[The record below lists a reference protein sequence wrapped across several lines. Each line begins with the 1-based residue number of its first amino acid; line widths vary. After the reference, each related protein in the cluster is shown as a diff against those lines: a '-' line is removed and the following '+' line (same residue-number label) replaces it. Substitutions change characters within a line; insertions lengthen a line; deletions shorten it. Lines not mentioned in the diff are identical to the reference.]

1 MSLTDRF
8 FDLPPALLSALGTI
22 LGFALTGR
30 LNYAQ
35 QNSLGN
41 WLELIGQLLDANA
54 AQGQLL
60 QQQQQSSGQNR
71 RLEAL
76 EREVARL
83 KAQLEG
89 QGSTEPT
96 DAGDPGSA

>member
-8 FDLPPALLSALGTI
+8 FDLPPDLMAALGTI
-22 LGFALTGR
+22 VGFALAGK

-41 WLELIGQLLDANA
+41 WLELIGQLLDATS

-60 QQQQQSSGQNR
+60 QQQQQTDRQGQR
-71 RLEAL
+71 IAAL
-76 EREVARL
+76 EQEVARL
-83 KAQLEG
+83 KQLLE
-89 QGSTEPT
+89 TKR
-96 DAGDPGSA
+96 

>member
-8 FDLPPALLSALGTI
+8 FDLPPDLMAALGTI
-22 LGFALTGR
+22 LGFALADK

-41 WLELIGQLLDANA
+41 WLELIGQLLDATS

-60 QQQQQSSGQNR
+60 QQQQQSDAQSR
-71 RLEAL
+71 RIAAL
-76 EREVARL
+76 EQEVARL
-83 KAQLEG
+83 KALME
-89 QGSTEPT
+89 
-96 DAGDPGSA
+96 